1 MSHFVKLERPS
12 VWRRL
17 ARAGWAS
24 PSDPSIHGFVDID
37 MTAALKFIDDLRA
50 SSGERV
56 TITHLVAKA
65 IAMAIREY
73 PLLNGVIRWDG
84 FYLRKTI
91 DVFVLAARDKDA
103 IGKGGGLSGIK
114 IPQTDHRSVTDIAKY
129 VNAKV
134 PEVVSHNDPRLEP
147 TQKML
152 AWVPDWLLKPV
163 LAGIDFLTYELDL
176 DLRGLGVPYDD
187 FGTAVITNVGMLGL
201 SNGFAPIFP
210 PSRCPLVI
218 SVGEVRE
225 EPMVIDGQVVARPRL
240 VLGCTVDHR
249 FIDGLGA
256 SRMAKRFREL
266 LSDPAA
272 HFGDELRKGKRRK
285 GAKAS
290 KAAGRAAVN
299 AELRETVQGRPSKA
313 ARAKAIAVKA
323 APAKAAL
330 AKGAR
335 ARRANGSTP
344 PEPRA
349 PGA

>member
-1 MSHFVKLERPS
+1 MSHFEKLENPS

-17 ARAGWAS
+17 ARAGWGS
-24 PSDPSIHGFVDID
+24 PKDPSIHGFVDID

-50 SSGERV
+50 ATGERV

-91 DVFVLAARDKDA
+91 DVFVLAARDKDK

-114 IPQTDHRSVTDIAKY
+114 IPQTDHCSVTEIARY

-134 PEVVSHNDPRLEP
+134 PEVQSHNDPRLEP

-163 LAGIDFLTYELDL
+163 LGCIDFLTYELDL
-176 DLRGLGVPYDD
+176 DLRTLGVPYDD
-187 FGTAVITNVGMLGL
+187 FGSAVITNVGMLGL

-225 EPMVIDGQVVARPRL
+225 EPMVIAGQVVARPRL

-249 FIDGLGA
+249 FVDGLGA

-266 LSDPAA
+266 LSDPGA
-272 HFGDELRKGKRRK
+272 HFGDELKRKGRKRK
-285 GAKAS
+285 S
-290 KAAGRAAVN
+290 
-299 AELRETVQGRPSKA
+299 
-313 ARAKAIAVKA
+313 ARAVAIKAK
-323 APAKAAL
+323 PAKAKRTRAV
-330 AKGAR
+330 AAR
-335 ARRANGSTP
+335 VRKANGTTP

-349 PGA
+349 PHAP